1 MSGIDLR
8 PGDPSYEAR
17 ERGCT
22 CAWVRGFA
30 CLDDRPD
37 TIEWVEGIIDYD
49 AECPDPS
56 HERSEKRC

>member
-22 CAWVRGFA
+22 CTWMRGF
-30 CLDDRPD
+30 LNDGPD
-37 TIEWVEGIIDYD
+37 TIEWVEWIIDYD

-56 HERSEKRC
+56 HAERSEKRC